1 MIVLKSQLH
10 VCYFFRL
17 TKKVL
22 KHAIKQRTEKREQ
35 QTRQVEES
43 CMRFLTFVF
52 EFLISLICNI
62 IRFPGGFCVWHP
74 NMAET
79 GASCRLIISHF
90 FVYVRKQ
97 FLFNSSYT
105 IYELIFDVLSKA

>member
-1 MIVLKSQLH
+1 M
-10 VCYFFRL
+10 
-17 TKKVL
+17 
-22 KHAIKQRTEKREQ
+22 E
-35 QTRQVEES
+35 
-43 CMRFLTFVF
+43 
-52 EFLISLICNI
+52 
-62 IRFPGGFCVWHP
+62 
-74 NMAET
+74 ET

>member
-1 MIVLKSQLH
+1 MLLNRELKNLSNKLDKSKSL
-10 VCYFFRL
+10 C
-17 TKKVL
+17 
-22 KHAIKQRTEKREQ
+22 I
-35 QTRQVEES
+35 
-43 CMRFLTFVF
+43 RFLTFVF

-79 GASCRLIISHF
+79 GASCRLIISQF